1 MQPYTINDDD
11 DDDDDDNLV
20 TYNYM
25 TYVVGLVWT

>member
-25 TYVVGLVWT
+25 TYVVGLV